1 MGQPASQIATECINA
16 STTREQMMA
25 ATKTEHEERGIRR
38 ASMLEMRKK
47 GMSYA
52 SIARKFKVSKNTPR
66 IILLRVYKQLGIADA
81 KPAKVVK

>member
-1 MGQPASQIATECINA
+1 
-16 STTREQMMA
+16 MA
-25 ATKTEHEERGIRR
+25 APKTEIEDRFARR
-38 ASMLEMRKK
+38 QVMLEMRRK

-66 IILLRVYKQLGIADA
+66 IILLRVYKQFGIADA

>member
-1 MGQPASQIATECINA
+1 
-16 STTREQMMA
+16 MMA
-25 ATKTEHEERGIRR
+25 TPKTEHEDRPARR
-38 ASMLEMRKK
+38 QDMLEMRRK

-66 IILLRVYKQLGIADA
+66 IILLKVYKQLGIADA